1 VADRGGWWVFWFECM
16 GKWKGCMV
24 SDLFFLILIL
34 TLILILLVSECDG
47 VPTYDTCIYV

>member
-1 VADRGGWWVFWFECM
+1 
-16 GKWKGCMV
+16 MV